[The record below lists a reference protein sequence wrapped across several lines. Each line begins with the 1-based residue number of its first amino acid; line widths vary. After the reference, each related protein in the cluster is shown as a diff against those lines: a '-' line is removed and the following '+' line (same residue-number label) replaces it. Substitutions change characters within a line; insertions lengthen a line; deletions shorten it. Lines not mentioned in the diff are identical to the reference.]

1 MPRVKRSSIENL
13 RQRVSLLDVVSP
25 YTQMKRAGAQ
35 FRGLS
40 PFNPE
45 KTPSF
50 YVHPE
55 KNVFMDYSSGNAGD
69 LFRFVQLKENLEF
82 GEAVEL
88 LAERFSVP
96 LEYEDDGMPRERL
109 SLRKE
114 LLTLHELAADY
125 YHRCLQADHRDSVT
139 MREYWTGKRRFPLEL
154 ADEFKVGFAPA
165 GGGKLLDLLH
175 KKGYSAE
182 AIAQCGLFYVND
194 HDTAARHAKPRF
206 RGRLM
211 IPIRDVQGRVIA
223 FTARQTD
230 LTPQDDPSREAKYI
244 NSPETPLFKKSDVL
258 FGLERARQHVG
269 DGESLILVEGQ
280 LDCLRCIEKGVLNA
294 VAPQGTAITE
304 HQLALLRRYTSRA
317 EVLLDGDNA
326 GQKAALRMLPL
337 ALKAGLDVRFLCLPA
352 GADPDELLAEG
363 GAGALEALREQA
375 LGWIDFA
382 AGVLVPPSLEPGSPE
397 ERHGLDEI
405 FSIIAQSES
414 EVVREQALSALAVR
428 LSRVDRLALQR
439 DFERF
444 ARGQTRPAPLT
455 NPDDGAATAA
465 NRKASEA
472 LTSAES
478 QLLLIALHSDKL
490 ARSVSNI
497 VDPQWVNEKAAAGR
511 LLRNLLIEFQ
521 NDVWN
526 GINDFIEL
534 LESDEERNYLYA
546 LLNRDVAL
554 DDPEQTVLEPVRAL
568 YRRHLAQLQKDL
580 DLKLM
585 NTPPEDAERIRDLH
599 RQRIELRQQLRNP
612 PQFRL

>member
-13 RQRVSLLDVVSP
+13 RQRVSLLEVVAP

-35 FRGLS
+35 YRGLS

-82 GEAVEL
+82 GEAIEL

-96 LEYEDDGMPRERL
+96 LEYEDDGQPRERL

-114 LLTLHELAADY
+114 LLGIHEAATDY
-125 YHRCLQADHRDSVT
+125 YHRCFQAEHADST
-139 MREYWTGKRRFPLEL
+139 AMREYWTGKRRFPLKL
-154 ADEFKVGFAPA
+154 ADEFQIGFAPSN
-165 GGGKLLDLLH
+165 GGKLLDVLH
-175 KKGYSAE
+175 KKGFSGE

-194 HDTAARHAKPRF
+194 HDTAARAARPRF

-269 DGESLILVEGQ
+269 DGQSLILVEGQ
-280 LDCLRCIEKGVLNA
+280 LDCLRCVEKGILNA

-317 EVLLDGDNA
+317 EVLLDGDSA

-337 ALKAGLDVRFLCLPA
+337 ALKAGLDVRFLRLPA
-352 GADPDELLAEG
+352 GSDPDELLAEG
-363 GAGALEALREQA
+363 GAEALEALRAES
-375 LGWIDFA
+375 LSWIDFA
-382 AGVLVPPSLEPGSPE
+382 TGVLVPPTVEPGSPE
-397 ERHGLDEI
+397 ERRGLDEI
-405 FSIIAQSES
+405 FGTIAQSES
-414 EVVREQALSALAVR
+414 EVIREQALAGLAIR
-428 LSRVDRLALQR
+428 LSRVDRLALHR

-444 ARGQTRPAPLT
+444 ISGQARPAAPEPSDSL
-455 NPDDGAATAA
+455 P
-465 NRKASEA
+465 RLSSEA
-472 LTSAES
+472 LTTAES
-478 QLLLIALHSDKL
+478 QLLLIALHSESL
-490 ARSVSNI
+490 ARSIANA
-497 VDPQWVNEKAAAGR
+497 VDHQWVNDKTPEGALFRK
-511 LLRNLLIEFQ
+511 LLIEFQ
-521 NDVWN
+521 NDAWS
-526 GINDFIEL
+526 GLDDFIEL

-546 LLNRDVAL
+546 LLNRDVSL
-554 DDPEQTVLEPVRAL
+554 KEPEQQVLEPVGAL
-568 YRRHLAQLQKDL
+568 YRRHLAQLQKEL

-585 NTPPEDAERIRDLH
+585 NTPPENAEAIRGLH
-599 RQRIELRQQLRNP
+599 RQRIELRKLLRQP
-612 PQFRL
+612 PVVRF

>member
-13 RQRVSLLDVVSP
+13 RQRVSLLDVVAP

-88 LAERFSVP
+88 LAQRFSVQ

-114 LLTLHELAADY
+114 LLTLHELATDY
-125 YHRCLQADHRDSVT
+125 FHRCFHAEHPDGAAIRA
-139 MREYWTGKRRFPLEL
+139 YWTDKRRFPMAL
-154 ADEFKVGFAPA
+154 ANDFQIGFAPA
-165 GGGKLLDLLH
+165 NGGKLLDLLH
-175 KKGYSAE
+175 KKQLSAE
-182 AIAQCGLFYVND
+182 AIRQCGLFYVND
-194 HDTAARHAKPRF
+194 HDTAARAARPRF

-211 IPIRDVQGRVIA
+211 IPIRDVQGRAIA

-230 LTPQDDPSREAKYI
+230 LTPQDDPSREAKYV

-269 DGESLILVEGQ
+269 DGQSLILVEGQ
-280 LDCLRCIEKGVLNA
+280 LDCLRCVEKGVLNA

-304 HQLALLRRYTSRA
+304 HQLSLLRRYTSRA

-337 ALKAGLDVRFLCLPA
+337 ALKAGLDVRFLCLPK
-352 GADPDELLAEG
+352 GSDPDELLSEHGAAALDTLRAE
-363 GAGALEALREQA
+363 AKS
-375 LGWIDFA
+375 WIGFA
-382 AGVLVPPSLEPGSPE
+382 AETLVPPTLQPGSPE
-397 ERHGLDEI
+397 ERRGLDEI

-414 EVVREQALSALAVR
+414 EVIREQALAELAVL
-428 LSRVDRLALQR
+428 LSRVDRLALHR

-444 ARGQTRPAPLT
+444 CSGQARPAAPQ
-455 NPDDGAATAA
+455 PEASAPAPQ
-465 NRKASEA
+465 KASEA
-472 LTSAES
+472 LTTAES
-478 QLLLIALHSDKL
+478 QLLLIALHHEEL
-490 ARSVSNI
+490 ARSFSNF
-497 VDPQWVNEKAAAGR
+497 VDPQWVNERITEGR
-511 LLRNLLIEFQ
+511 LLRKLLIEFQ
-521 NDVWN
+521 NDAWD
-526 GINDFIEL
+526 GLNDFIEL

-554 DDPEQTVLEPVRAL
+554 EDPEDAVLGPVRAL
-568 YRRHLAQLQKDL
+568 YRRHLTQLQKDL

-599 RQRIELRQQLRNP
+599 RQRIELRQQLRQP